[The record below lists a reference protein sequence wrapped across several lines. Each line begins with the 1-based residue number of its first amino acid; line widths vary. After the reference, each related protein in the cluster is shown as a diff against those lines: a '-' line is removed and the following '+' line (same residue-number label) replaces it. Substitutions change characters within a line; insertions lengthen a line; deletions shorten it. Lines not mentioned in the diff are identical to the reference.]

1 MDSLVSSYAI
11 DTVAAARCLLD
22 LSKTFWPK
30 PISVSNDERTSALA
44 MIAKA
49 LTVFDQ
55 ECRNMKTETILQSTL
70 KPNEDCHDRDQLH
83 GERVVPG
90 DERNKCAL
98 GLTPTLAPSQAK
110 SRVQRRNR
118 AGRVIKKVHSC
129 HYEGCGKSYGK
140 SSHLKAHLRVHSG
153 ERPFHCSWDQC
164 GKKFAR
170 SDELARHFRTHTGE
184 KRYVCKTCDKRFMRS
199 DHLTKHSKTHAT
211 FKDSIAKQGNNPV
224 IF

>member
-1 MDSLVSSYAI
+1 MSSYAI

-30 PISVSNDERTSALA
+30 PISVCNDERTSALA

-55 ECRNMKTETILQSTL
+55 ECRNMKTETILKSTL
-70 KPNEDCHDRDQLH
+70 KPNEDYRDRDQLH
-83 GERVVPG
+83 GEKDVPL
-90 DERNKCAL
+90 DERNKCCTR
-98 GLTPTLAPSQAK
+98 LTPTLAPSEANT
-110 SRVQRRNR
+110 RIQRRNR
-118 AGRVIKKVHSC
+118 AGRVVKKVHSC
-129 HYEGCGKSYGK
+129 HYEGCGKTYGK

-170 SDELARHFRTHTGE
+170 SDELARHYRTHTGE
-184 KRYVCKTCDKRFMRS
+184 KRYVCMTCNKRFMRS
-199 DHLTKHSKTHAT
+199 DHLTKHSKTHST
-211 FKDSIAKQGNNPV
+211 FKDNLAKLGNNSAFV
-224 IF
+224 